1 MLRTIYTTKRIKEEE
16 EEELLNIA
24 MEMEKLKNL

>member
-1 MLRTIYTTKRIKEEE
+1 MNHMLKTIYTTKRIKEEE

-24 MEMEKLKNL
+24 MNME

>member
-1 MLRTIYTTKRIKEEE
+1 MNHMLKTIYTTKRIKDEE

-24 MEMEKLKNL
+24 MNME

>member
-1 MLRTIYTTKRIKEEE
+1 MNHMLQTIYTTKRIKEEE

-24 MEMEKLKNL
+24 MNME

>member
-1 MLRTIYTTKRIKEEE
+1 MLKTIYTTKRIKEEE

-24 MEMEKLKNL
+24 MEMEKVKNL